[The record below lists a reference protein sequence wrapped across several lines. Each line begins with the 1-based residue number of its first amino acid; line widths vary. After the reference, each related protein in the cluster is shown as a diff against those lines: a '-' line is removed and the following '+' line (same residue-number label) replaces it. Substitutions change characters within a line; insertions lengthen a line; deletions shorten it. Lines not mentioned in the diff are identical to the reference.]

1 MKNNVLTVFLYG
13 KIWPESRYKATFCHS
28 ALTLWRSHFIRWNIP
43 CMPSP
48 SPSIFR
54 HRAIVQTNR
63 VQLSGRCNWRSR
75 QKLLICNVWRRS
87 MEAFTCIRC
96 YFYSRLQEPVHCWQ
110 TRNVNW
116 GKWQVGFSES
126 VSETCRREW
135 RKKADSIISQAETVL
150 KTFRQKAEKA
160 SIDGF
165 HINLISEFIQAQLNK
180 LKK

>member
-126 VSETCRREW
+126 VSETCRIEW
-135 RKKADSIISQAETVL
+135 RKKSRLYYFASRNSSENIQTKGRESIHWRIPYQSDFWIHSGTT
-150 KTFRQKAEKA
+150 K
-160 SIDGF
+160 
-165 HINLISEFIQAQLNK
+165 
-180 LKK
+180 